1 MSKKKTTETDATPV
15 QATAQA
21 PAAPAALAAG
31 ATADVSR
38 QLVSAKHCEDGSS
51 AGASAEQ
58 VTAITASL
66 LTSPRYASCVKD
78 PKEQDRV
85 IGIAISIANKINQA
99 VQQ

>member
-15 QATAQA
+15 QATPQA
-21 PAAPAALAAG
+21 PAAPAAPAAG
-31 ATADVSR
+31 AT
-38 QLVSAKHCEDGSS
+38 
-51 AGASAEQ
+51 AEQ

>member
-1 MSKKKTTETDATPV
+1 MSKKKTTESDASTV
-15 QATAQA
+15 QATPQA
-21 PAAPAALAAG
+21 PAAPAAG
-31 ATADVSR
+31 ATA
-38 QLVSAKHCEDGSS
+38 G
-51 AGASAEQ
+51 Q

-78 PKEQDRV
+78 PREQDRV

>member
-1 MSKKKTTETDATPV
+1 MSKKKTTETDASPV
-15 QATAQA
+15 QSTAQA
-21 PAAPAALAAG
+21 PAAPAAG

-38 QLVSAKHCEDGSS
+38 QLV
-51 AGASAEQ
+51 SAEQ

>member
-1 MSKKKTTETDATPV
+1 MSKKKTTESDASTV

-21 PAAPAALAAG
+21 PAAHAAG

-38 QLVSAKHCEDGSS
+38 QLV
-51 AGASAEQ
+51 SAEQ

>member
-1 MSKKKTTETDATPV
+1 MSKKKTTETDASPV

-21 PAAPAALAAG
+21 PAAPAAG

>member
-1 MSKKKTTETDATPV
+1 MSKKKTTETDASPV

-21 PAAPAALAAG
+21 PAAPAAG

-38 QLVSAKHCEDGSS
+38 QSS

-78 PKEQDRV
+78 PREQDRV

>member
-21 PAAPAALAAG
+21 PAAPAAG
-31 ATADVSR
+31 ATA
-38 QLVSAKHCEDGSS
+38 G
-51 AGASAEQ
+51 Q

-78 PKEQDRV
+78 PREQDRV
-85 IGIAISIANKINQA
+85 IGIAISIANKINQVVA
-99 VQQ
+99 RG